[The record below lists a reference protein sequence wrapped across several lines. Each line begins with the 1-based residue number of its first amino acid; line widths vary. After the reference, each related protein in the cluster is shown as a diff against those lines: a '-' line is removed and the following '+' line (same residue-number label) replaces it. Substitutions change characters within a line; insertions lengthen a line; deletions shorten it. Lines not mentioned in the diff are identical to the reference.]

1 MSTRKNRIGQANQI
15 FDHFPVWEYPP
26 ELQEK
31 LRDDLK
37 KVRVE
42 LATSIEKIMSQE
54 TGEITGHMQKLLAEL
69 RIEVEHLDNLV
80 R

>member
-1 MSTRKNRIGQANQI
+1 MPTRKTRIGRANAI
-15 FDHFPVWEYPP
+15 FDQFPIAEYPP

-31 LRDDLK
+31 LRADLK

-42 LATSIEKIMSQE
+42 LATAIELIMSQE
-54 TGEITGHMQKLLAEL
+54 TGEIMSHMQMLLAEL
-69 RIEVEHLDNLV
+69 RIEIERLDDLV